1 MLRRWLKKHPDA
13 TGDLHEGIAREER
26 SGLAYMLW
34 GRLIILGLLALWA
47 LLTVPV
53 ERSIIY
59 LGAIAAFALLGAIPY
74 AITRYGIDGTP
85 IVAGFLA
92 LDAAILSYILIVP
105 TPFDIS
111 DWSPQLNLRLPSFLF
126 LGIFLV
132 GMALSYRPSL
142 VVSTGI
148 AVIVAWSAVYLWVAG
163 LPDSVV
169 FSSQDV
175 QGLDLSI
182 DEALDL
188 YLHPNA
194 VALTR
199 LSTQIVFLAMITVI
213 LALTVWRSRRLV
225 HRQVAAESQRTALSR
240 YFSPNIARE
249 LATRNPFEDRPS
261 VQPVAV
267 LFADMV
273 GFTAISEKL
282 EPDELIGLLRDFH
295 GRLARAAF
303 AHDGTVDKYIG
314 DAILVHFGTPHPK
327 DDDPVRA
334 LACAADMIA
343 DLERWNEDRG
353 GSGRE
358 IIRIGIGIHY
368 GDVVVGNIG
377 DAKRLE
383 YAVLGDTVNV
393 ASRLE
398 QLSRQAG
405 ASIVVSNDLVEAVR
419 SLGVDPQDVLPDL
432 QQEDTFTVRGRR
444 QPVGVWTA
452 HKSRNGTPL

>member
-1 MLRRWLKKHPDA
+1 MSQRWLPGPPDA
-13 TGDLHEGIAREER
+13 TGDLREGIAREEL
-26 SGLAYMLW
+26 SGLAYMVW

-59 LGAIAAFALLGAIPY
+59 LGALAAFALLGAIPY
-74 AITRYGIDGTP
+74 ALTRLGVDGTP
-85 IVAGFLA
+85 FIAGLLA
-92 LDAAILSYILIVP
+92 VDAAILSYILIVP

-132 GMALSYRPSL
+132 GMALSYKPSL
-142 VVSTGI
+142 VVSTGLAAI
-148 AVIVAWSAVYLWVAG
+148 AAWSAVYLWVAR
-163 LPDSVV
+163 LPDSLV

-175 QGLDLSI
+175 QGLGLSI

-199 LSTQIVFLAMITVI
+199 LSTQLVFLAMVTVI
-213 LALTVWRSRRLV
+213 LALTVWRSRRLL

-282 EPDELIGLLRDFH
+282 EPDELISLLRDFH
-295 GRLARAAF
+295 GRLTRAAF
-303 AHDGTVDKYIG
+303 AQDGTVDKYIG

-334 LACAADMIA
+334 LACAAEMIA
-343 DLERWNEDRG
+343 ELGRWNAERV
-353 GSGRE
+353 GSGQE
-358 IIRIGIGIHY
+358 IIRIGVGIHY

-405 ASIVVSNDLVEAVR
+405 AAIVVSNDLVEAIR
-419 SLGVDPQDVLPDL
+419 SLDVDPREVLPDL
-432 QQEDTFTVRGRR
+432 RQEDTFTVRGRQ

-452 HKSRNGTPL
+452 HGDENGTVS